1 MNPTPRVETPSTKTI
16 RQDILVIGGG
26 AAGFFGAITAAESNP
41 GLKVTILEKGTEVLS
56 KVRISGG
63 GRCNVT
69 HACFDPVELVKHYPR
84 GHRELLGPFYRWQP
98 SDTVTWF
105 ESRGV
110 PLKAE
115 ADGRM
120 FPISDQS
127 SSIVECLLNEAR
139 SAGVSIRTNQAVA
152 QIKHHESEGFEVN
165 TQDGHIYHA
174 RKILWATGGLKPGPA
189 MKLLSQW
196 GHHMVDPI
204 PSLFTFQ
211 IKHPLIEGLPGLSVD
226 EAEASLCGTRISC
239 RGPLLVTH
247 WGLSGPA
254 ILRLSAWGAREIHQ
268 AQKSFACDIDWIPNV
283 TDAGFGLESL
293 KKQHPSKQL
302 HTLSPFDLPKRLWQR
317 LLDVLEFNQGMTWR
331 QLNSKQVRLLTESL
345 KRTTFHV
352 SGKSRNKEEFVTC
365 GGVDLKEVQFK
376 TMESKKLPGLHF
388 AGEILDIDAETGG
401 FNFQAAWTTG
411 YLAGKAIAG
420 SNAEKV
426 PNVAQ
431 DSTNSPFF

>member
-1 MNPTPRVETPSTKTI
+1 MNPTAPDKPQSSKTI

-26 AAGFFGAITAAESNP
+26 AAGFFGAITAAESDP
-41 GLKVTILEKGTEVLS
+41 ALKVTILEKGPEVLS

-69 HACFDPVELVKHYPR
+69 HACFDPAELVKHYPR
-84 GHRELLGPFYRWQP
+84 GHRELLGPFHRWQP

-127 SSIVECLLNEAR
+127 SSIVECLLNEAG
-139 SAGVSIRTNQAVA
+139 SAGVSIRRYQAVY
-152 QIKHHESEGFEVN
+152 QIKQSESEGFEVI
-165 TQDGHIYHA
+165 TQDGHTYCV
-174 RKILWATGGLKPGPA
+174 RKILWATGGVKPGPA
-189 MKLLSQW
+189 MDLLSQW

-211 IKHPLIEGLPGLSVD
+211 IKHPLIEGLQGLSVD
-226 EAEASLCGTRISC
+226 QVEALLCGTRIRC

-268 AQKSFACDIDWIPNV
+268 SPKSFDCDIDWIPNV
-283 TDAGFGLESL
+283 TDAGFGLESMM
-293 KKQHPSKQL
+293 KQHPNKQL

-317 LLDVLEFNQGMTWR
+317 MLDVLGFQQGKTWR
-331 QLNSKQVRLLTESL
+331 QLNNKHVGLLAGSL
-345 KRTTFHV
+345 KKTTFQV

-376 TMESKKLPGLHF
+376 TMESKKVPGLHF
-388 AGEILDIDAETGG
+388 AGEVLDIDAETGG

-411 YLAGKAIAG
+411 YLAGKAM
-420 SNAEKV
+420 AES
-426 PNVAQ
+426 AW
-431 DSTNSPFF
+431 

>member
-1 MNPTPRVETPSTKTI
+1 MNRISPDKPRSTQTI

-26 AAGFFGAITAAESNP
+26 AAGFFGAITAAESDP
-41 GLKVTILEKGTEVLS
+41 ALKVTILEKGPEVLS

-69 HACFDPVELVKHYPR
+69 HACFDPAELVKHYPR
-84 GHRELLGPFYRWQP
+84 GHRELLGPFHRWQA

-139 SAGVSIRTNQAVA
+139 SAGVSIRKYQTVS
-152 QIKHHESEGFEVN
+152 QIKQSESEGFEVM
-165 TQDGHIYHA
+165 TQHGQPYDA
-174 RKILWATGGLKPGPA
+174 RKILWATGGMKPGPG
-189 MKLLSQW
+189 MQWLSQL

-211 IKHPLIEGLPGLSVD
+211 IKHPLIEGLQGLSVD
-226 EAEASLCGTRISC
+226 QVEALLCGTGIRC

-268 AQKSFACDIDWIPNV
+268 APNSFECDIDWIPNV
-283 TDAGFGLESL
+283 TDAGFGLESMM
-293 KKQHPSKQL
+293 KQHPNKQL
-302 HTLSPFDLPKRLWQR
+302 YTLSPFDLPKRLWQR
-317 LLDVLEFNQGMTWR
+317 MLDVLEFKQAKTWR
-331 QLNSKQVRLLTESL
+331 QLNNKQVRLLAGLL
-345 KRTTFHV
+345 KKTTFQV

-376 TMESKKLPGLHF
+376 TMESKKVPGLHF
-388 AGEILDIDAETGG
+388 AGEVLDIDAETGG

-411 YLAGKAIAG
+411 YLAGKAM
-420 SNAEKV
+420 AES
-426 PNVAQ
+426 AR
-431 DSTNSPFF
+431 

>member
-1 MNPTPRVETPSTKTI
+1 M
-16 RQDILVIGGG
+16 GGG
-26 AAGFFGAITAAESNP
+26 AAGFFGAIVAAERNP
-41 GLKVTILEKGTEVLS
+41 DLKITILEKGSKVLS

-69 HACFDPVELVKHYPR
+69 HACFDPAELIKHYPR
-84 GHRELLGPFYRWQP
+84 GHRELLGPFHQWQA

-110 PLKAE
+110 PLKTE

-120 FPISDQS
+120 FPLSDQS
-127 SSIVECLLNEAR
+127 SSIVECLLNEAG
-139 SAGVSIRTNQAVA
+139 SAGVSIKTHQAVS
-152 QIKHHESEGFEVN
+152 QIKQSESGRFEVI
-165 TQDGHIYHA
+165 TQDGNTYYT
-174 RKILWATGGLKPGPA
+174 RMILCATGGLKPGPG
-189 MKLLSQW
+189 MNLLSQL
-196 GHHMVDPI
+196 GHHMVNPI

-211 IKHPLIEGLPGLSVD
+211 IQHPLIEGLQGLSVD
-226 EAEASLCGTRISC
+226 EVEASLCGTKIRC

-268 AQKSFACDIDWIPNV
+268 TPKTFDCDIDWIPKV
-283 TDAGFGLESL
+283 KDAGLGLESM
-293 KKQHPSKQL
+293 KKQHPNKQL

-317 LLDVLEFNQGMTWR
+317 ILDILGFKLGMTWR
-331 QLNSKQVRLLTESL
+331 QLNNKQVRLLAESL
-345 KRTTFHV
+345 QKTTFQV

-365 GGVDLKEVQFK
+365 GGIDLKEVRFK
-376 TMESKKLPGLHF
+376 TMESKHVSGLYF

-411 YLAGKAIAG
+411 YLAGKAM
-420 SNAEKV
+420 AE
-426 PNVAQ
+426 
-431 DSTNSPFF
+431 SSG